1 MHMQTNKH
9 NENLIPLNFTDW
21 KITIK
26 VISKCQILGSD
37 KMSHGVFS
45 FLTISINRFNKYLP
59 LLITN
64 KWNQK

>member
-9 NENLIPLNFTDW
+9 IENLMPLNFTDW
-21 KITIK
+21 KISIK
-26 VISKCQILGSD
+26 VISKCQSLGSD